1 MHDTLDLVE
10 SNELLWPL
18 DMLKID
24 ATLVRELGT
33 HAGDLAI
40 GRAIIGLAEAFDL
53 QLVAEGVE
61 TTAAALTLMR
71 HGCYRA
77 QGFLPSWPLAA
88 DAIAPLPSARQP
100 TMSFFDHDKAYD
112 TA

>member
-10 SNELLWPL
+10 ANELLWPL

-61 TTAAALTLMR
+61 TTAAAVTLMR

-77 QGFLPSWPLAA
+77 QGFLTFVAPRGRRYSAT
-88 DAIAPLPSARQP
+88 AIRAPANNVFL
-100 TMSFFDHDKAYD
+100 
-112 TA
+112 